1 MCIRDRFI
9 AEGGYPKAIAAIKN
23 SETGFFDGVGASFS
37 KGTVHIIANNGVHKA
52 LGIILIVQIVIALL
66 MLVFEGKIWKW
77 ILAIIDFILMGVSGT
92 WLLVKYNQY
101 KKIEKMYY
109 EQADNELIDWDYAG
123 RMVDNW
129 VNSIRDNLKIFLII
143 AGVAIVLFIVVL
155 MISNGR
161 YAVFSFAISALIT
174 CAAMP
179 LAILILENI
188 IGLGIGLATIIVVG
202 IIFLFICSLG
212 GGSSSDSGTVEA
224 FDKMGNF
231 IGWFHKK

>member
-1 MCIRDRFI
+1 M
-9 AEGGYPKAIAAIKN
+9 
-23 SETGFFDGVGASFS
+23 S
-37 KGTVHIIANNGVHKA
+37 
-52 LGIILIVQIVIALL
+52 
-66 MLVFEGKIWKW
+66 
-77 ILAIIDFILMGVSGT
+77 
-92 WLLVKYNQY
+92 KYNQY

-188 IGLGIGLATIIVVG
+188 IGLAIGLVTIIVIG
-202 IIFLFICSLG
+202 IILLIICSFAD
-212 GGSSSDSGTVEA
+212 GGSDSSVATEA
-224 FDKMGNF
+224 FDRAGNF
-231 IGWFHKK
+231 IGWFHRK

>member
-1 MCIRDRFI
+1 
-9 AEGGYPKAIAAIKN
+9 
-23 SETGFFDGVGASFS
+23 
-37 KGTVHIIANNGVHKA
+37 
-52 LGIILIVQIVIALL
+52 
-66 MLVFEGKIWKW
+66 
-77 ILAIIDFILMGVSGT
+77 
-92 WLLVKYNQY
+92 
-101 KKIEKMYY
+101 MYY

-161 YAVFSFAISALIT
+161 YAVFSFAKSAVIT

-188 IGLGIGLATIIVVG
+188 IGLAIGLVTIIVIG
-202 IIFLFICSLG
+202 IILLIICSFAD
-212 GGSSSDSGTVEA
+212 GGSDSSVATEA
-224 FDKMGNF
+224 FDRAGNF

>member
-1 MCIRDRFI
+1 MPSIKDRVK
-9 AEGGYPKAIAAIKN
+9 PQ
-23 SETGFFDGVGASFS
+23 T
-37 KGTVHIIANNGVHKA
+37 GVHKA

-161 YAVFSFAISALIT
+161 YAVFSFAKSAVIT

-188 IGLGIGLATIIVVG
+188 IGLAIGLVTIIVIG
-202 IIFLFICSLG
+202 IILLIICSFAD
-212 GGSSSDSGTVEA
+212 GGSDSSVATEA
-224 FDKMGNF
+224 FDRAGNF

>member
-1 MCIRDRFI
+1 
-9 AEGGYPKAIAAIKN
+9 
-23 SETGFFDGVGASFS
+23 
-37 KGTVHIIANNGVHKA
+37 
-52 LGIILIVQIVIALL
+52 
-66 MLVFEGKIWKW
+66 
-77 ILAIIDFILMGVSGT
+77 MGVSGT

-188 IGLGIGLATIIVVG
+188 IGLAIGLVTIIVIG
-202 IIFLFICSLG
+202 IILLIICSFAD
-212 GGSSSDSGTVEA
+212 GGSDSSVATEA
-224 FDKMGNF
+224 FDRAGNF
-231 IGWFHKK
+231 IGWFHRK

>member
-1 MCIRDRFI
+1 
-9 AEGGYPKAIAAIKN
+9 
-23 SETGFFDGVGASFS
+23 
-37 KGTVHIIANNGVHKA
+37 
-52 LGIILIVQIVIALL
+52 
-66 MLVFEGKIWKW
+66 
-77 ILAIIDFILMGVSGT
+77 
-92 WLLVKYNQY
+92 
-101 KKIEKMYY
+101 MYY

-188 IGLGIGLATIIVVG
+188 IGLAIGLVTIIVIG
-202 IIFLFICSLG
+202 IILLIICSFAD
-212 GGSSSDSGTVEA
+212 GGSDSSVATEA
-224 FDKMGNF
+224 FDRAGNF
-231 IGWFHKK
+231 IGWFHRK

>member
-1 MCIRDRFI
+1 
-9 AEGGYPKAIAAIKN
+9 
-23 SETGFFDGVGASFS
+23 
-37 KGTVHIIANNGVHKA
+37 
-52 LGIILIVQIVIALL
+52 
-66 MLVFEGKIWKW
+66 
-77 ILAIIDFILMGVSGT
+77 
-92 WLLVKYNQY
+92 
-101 KKIEKMYY
+101 MYY

-161 YAVFSFAISALIT
+161 YAVFSFAKSAVIT

-188 IGLGIGLATIIVVG
+188 IGLAIGLVTIIVIG
-202 IIFLFICSLG
+202 IILLIICSFAD
-212 GGSSSDSGTVEA
+212 GGSDSSVATEA
-224 FDKMGNF
+224 FDRAGNF
-231 IGWFHKK
+231 IGWFHKNNI